1 MPATG
6 VISGAVGDRAAIQS
20 LESVDGVAGVEQA
33 QEVQI
38 PPPESPIQ

>member
-6 VISGAVGDRAAIQS
+6 VISGAIGDRAAMDS
-20 LESVDGVAGVEQA
+20 LAAVDGVAGVEQA
-33 QEVQI
+33 QDVQI